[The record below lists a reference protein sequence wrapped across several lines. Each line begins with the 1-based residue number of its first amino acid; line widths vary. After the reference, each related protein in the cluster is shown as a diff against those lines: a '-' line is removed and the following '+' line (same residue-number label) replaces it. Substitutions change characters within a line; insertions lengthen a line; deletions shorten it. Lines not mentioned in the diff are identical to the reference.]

1 MSHENRRLMRVS
13 IAGYGMMG
21 GLYANVVDNV
31 NRYFRDAPFR
41 AVKANAFV
49 YSDEEA
55 EWAAEDGWNPV
66 RSIEEMPNG
75 ADYAYVAL
83 PNAKHCD
90 VALATFEQGKHCFCE
105 KPLAVSVDEAF
116 AMTQA
121 AEANKRLLNSV
132 NFIYRRSPATV
143 YARKLAQSGVFGDA
157 TVCRIQY
164 WQPWGAAMVGV
175 PHAWQFEPAPYTWRF
190 DPEQAGGA
198 SYDLASHCFD
208 MLNYVTNERPRTVSA
223 VATTHVKKRRDPKT
237 GKMRPVYVDDT
248 LEANFALSGDAV
260 GSLSVSRN
268 CFGHE
273 NSHKFEICFE
283 RGTLAWSYDDLAT
296 LWVYAADGGLKL
308 PNGETISRGWTKID
322 CNRNGFWSHDFAD
335 GHRIGYRDLAVY
347 ALCENM
353 RAIDALESGREY
365 QSDAPIATFRDALE
379 VQRCVAAALLSA
391 KEGRRITV
399 ADVKATGEG
408 EK

>member
-1 MSHENRRLMRVS
+1 MRVS

>member
-1 MSHENRRLMRVS
+1 MSHEKRTILRVGLG
-13 IAGYGMMG
+13 GYGMMG
-21 GLYANVVDNV
+21 GLYAAVVDNV

-49 YSDEEA
+49 FSDEEA
-55 EWAAEDGWNPV
+55 EQAAEDGWTPV
-66 RSIEEMPNG
+66 RSIDEMLEN
-75 ADYAYVAL
+75 ADYAYPPL
-83 PNAKHCD
+83 PNAMHCS
-90 VALATFEQGKHCFCE
+90 VALAAFEKGVHCFSE
-105 KPLAVSVDEAF
+105 KPLAATLDEAF

-143 YARKLAQSGVFGDA
+143 YARKLAQSGVFGNM
-157 TVCRIQY
+157 TTCRLQY
-164 WQPWGAAMVGV
+164 WQPWGAAMFG
-175 PHAWQFEPAPYTWRF
+175 APFTWRF
-190 DPEQAGGA
+190 DLEQAGGV
-198 SYDLASHCFD
+198 SYDLMSHCFD
-208 MLNYVTNERPRTVSA
+208 MLNYITTERPRTVSA
-223 VATTHVKKRRDPKT
+223 VATTHVKERSGRS
-237 GKMRPVYVDDT
+237 VYVDDT
-248 LEANFALSGDAV
+248 LEANFALSGDAI

-283 RGTLAWSYDDLAT
+283 RGTLAWCYDDLST

-308 PNGETISRGWTKID
+308 PNGEAISRGWTKID
-322 CNRNGFWSHDFAD
+322 CNRKGFWNHDFAD

-347 ALCENM
+347 QLCENM

-365 QSDAPIATFRDALE
+365 KSDAPIATFRDALE

-391 KEGRRITV
+391 KEGRRIAV
-399 ADVKATGEG
+399 ADVKATGE
-408 EK
+408 K

>member
-1 MSHENRRLMRVS
+1 MSHEKRKLMRVS

-21 GLYANVVDNV
+21 GLVANVVDNV

-55 EWAAEDGWNPV
+55 ERAAEDGWNPV
-66 RSIEEMPNG
+66 RSIEEMLNG
-75 ADYAYVAL
+75 ADYAYIAL
-83 PNAKHCD
+83 PNARHCD
-90 VALATFEQGKHCFCE
+90 VALATFEKGKHSFCE

-143 YARKLAQSGVFGDA
+143 YARKLAQSGVFGGM
-157 TVCRIQY
+157 TVCRLQY
-164 WQPWGAAMVGV
+164 WQPWGAAMFG
-175 PHAWQFEPAPYTWRF
+175 APKTWRQKR
-190 DPEQAGGA
+190 EQAGGA
-198 SYDLASHCFD
+198 SYDLSSHCFD
-208 MLNYVTNERPRTVSA
+208 MLNFVTNERPQTVSA
-223 VATTHVKKRRDPKT
+223 IAATHVKERRDPQT
-237 GKMRPVYVDDT
+237 GEMRPVYVDDT

-283 RGTLAWSYDDLAT
+283 RGTLAWCYDDLST

-308 PNGETISRGWTKID
+308 PNGEAISRGWTKID
-322 CNRNGFWSHDFAD
+322 CNRKGFWSHDFAD

-347 ALCENM
+347 QLCENM

-365 QSDAPIATFRDALE
+365 KSDAPIATFRDALE

-399 ADVKATGEG
+399 ADVKATGE
-408 EK
+408 K

>member
-1 MSHENRRLMRVS
+1 MSHEKRTILRVGLG
-13 IAGYGMMG
+13 GYGMMG
-21 GLYANVVDNV
+21 GLYAHVVDNV
-31 NRYFRDAPFR
+31 NRYFRDAPFH

-49 YSDEEA
+49 FSDEEA
-55 EWAAEDGWNPV
+55 ERAAEDGWTPV
-66 RSIEEMPNG
+66 RSIDEMLEN
-75 ADYAYVAL
+75 ADYAYPPL
-83 PNAKHCD
+83 PNAMHCS
-90 VALATFEQGKHCFCE
+90 VALAAFEKGVHCFSE
-105 KPLAVSVDEAF
+105 KPLAATLDEAF

-143 YARKLAQSGVFGDA
+143 YARKLVQSGVFGDM
-157 TVCRIQY
+157 TTCRLQY
-164 WQPWGAAMVGV
+164 WQPWGAAMFG
-175 PHAWQFEPAPYTWRF
+175 APKTWRQKR
-190 DPEQAGGA
+190 EQAGGA
-198 SYDLASHCFD
+198 SYDLASHCLD
-208 MLNYVTNERPRTVSA
+208 MLNYVANERPQTVSA
-223 VATTHVKKRRDPKT
+223 VAATHVKERRDPKT

-283 RGTLAWSYDDLAT
+283 RGTLAWCYDDLST
-296 LWVYAADGGLKL
+296 LWVYAAEGGLKL
-308 PNGETISRGWTKID
+308 PNGEAISRGWTKID
-322 CNRNGFWSHDFAD
+322 CNRKGFWSHDFAD

-347 ALCENM
+347 QLCENM

-399 ADVKATGEG
+399 ADVKATGE
-408 EK
+408 K

>member
-1 MSHENRRLMRVS
+1 MSHEKRKLMRVS

-31 NRYFRDAPFR
+31 NRYFRDAPFQ

-49 YSDEEA
+49 YSDKEA
-55 EWAAEDGWNPV
+55 ELAEEDGWNPV
-66 RSIEEMPNG
+66 RTVDEMLNDT
-75 ADYAYVAL
+75 DYAYIAL
-83 PNAKHCD
+83 PNARHCD
-90 VALATFEQGKHCFCE
+90 VALAAFEKGVHCFSE
-105 KPLAVSVDEAF
+105 KPLAANLDEAF
-116 AMTQA
+116 AMAQA
-121 AEANKRLLNSV
+121 AEANKYLLNSV
-132 NFIYRRSPATV
+132 NFIYRRSPAVV
-143 YARKLAQSGVFGDA
+143 YARKLARSGAFGDMR
-157 TVCRIQY
+157 TGRWQY
-164 WQPWGAAMVGV
+164 WQPWGAALFG
-175 PHAWQFEPAPYTWRF
+175 APFTWRF
-190 DPEQAGGA
+190 DLEQAGGA

-208 MLNYVTNERPRTVSA
+208 MLNYIVTARPRTVSA
-223 VATTHVKKRRDPKT
+223 VATTHVKERRDPQT
-237 GKMRPVYVDDT
+237 DEMRPVLVDDT
-248 LEANFALSGDAV
+248 LEANFTLSGDAV

-283 RGTLAWSYDDLAT
+283 RGTLAWNYDDLST

-322 CNRNGFWSHDFAD
+322 CNRKGFWANDFAD

-347 ALCENM
+347 AIFENM
-353 RAIDALESGREY
+353 RAIDAIENGREY
-365 QSDAPIATFRDALE
+365 ESDAPIATFRDAFE

-399 ADVKATGEG
+399 ANVKATGE
-408 EK
+408 K

>member
-1 MSHENRRLMRVS
+1 MSQENRKLMRVS

-66 RSIEEMPNG
+66 RSIDETLEN

-83 PNAKHCD
+83 PNARHCD
-90 VALATFEQGKHCFCE
+90 VALATFEKGKHCFCE

-223 VATTHVKKRRDPKT
+223 VATTHVKERRDPKT

-391 KEGRRITV
+391 KEGRRINV
-399 ADVKATGEG
+399 ADVKAAG

>member
-1 MSHENRRLMRVS
+1 MSHEKRTILRVGLG
-13 IAGYGMMG
+13 GYGMMG
-21 GLYANVVDNV
+21 GLYAAVVDNV

-49 YSDEEA
+49 FSDEEA
-55 EWAAEDGWNPV
+55 ERAAEDGWTPV
-66 RSIEEMPNG
+66 RSIDEMLEN
-75 ADYAYVAL
+75 ADYAYPPL
-83 PNAKHCD
+83 PNAMHCS
-90 VALATFEQGKHCFCE
+90 VALAAFEKGVHCFSE
-105 KPLAVSVDEAF
+105 KPLAATLDEAF

-121 AEANKRLLNSV
+121 AEANKRFLNSV

-143 YARKLAQSGVFGDA
+143 YARKLAQSGVFGDMTA
-157 TVCRIQY
+157 CRLQY
-164 WQPWGAAMVGV
+164 WQSWSASIFEV
-175 PHAWQFEPAPYTWRF
+175 PLTWRF
-190 DPEQAGGA
+190 VEEQAGGA

-223 VATTHVKKRRDPKT
+223 IATTHVKERRDLKT
-237 GKMRPVYVDDT
+237 GEMRPVYVDDT

-283 RGTLAWSYDDLAT
+283 RGTLAWCYDDLST

-308 PNGETISRGWTKID
+308 PNGEAISRGWTKID
-322 CNRNGFWSHDFAD
+322 CNRKGFWNHDFAD

-347 ALCENM
+347 QLCENM

-391 KEGRRITV
+391 KEGRRINV
-399 ADVKATGEG
+399 ADVKATGE
-408 EK
+408 K

>member
-1 MSHENRRLMRVS
+1 MSHEKRTILRVGLG
-13 IAGYGMMG
+13 GYGMMG

-49 YSDEEA
+49 FSDEEA
-55 EWAAEDGWNPV
+55 ERAAEDGWNPV
-66 RSIEEMPNG
+66 RSIDEMLEN
-75 ADYAYVAL
+75 ADYAYPPL
-83 PNAKHCD
+83 PNAMHCS
-90 VALATFEQGKHCFCE
+90 VALAAFEKGVHCFSE
-105 KPLAVSVDEAF
+105 KPLAANLDEAF

-132 NFIYRRSPATV
+132 NFVYRRSPATV
-143 YARKLAQSGVFGDA
+143 YARKLARSGAFGDMTA
-157 TVCRIQY
+157 CRLQY
-164 WQPWGAAMVGV
+164 WQTWGATMDGASD
-175 PHAWQFEPAPYTWRF
+175 ACWFDPAPHTWRF

-223 VATTHVKKRRDPKT
+223 TATTHVKKRRDLKT
-237 GKMRPVYVDDT
+237 GEMRPVYVDDT

-283 RGTLAWSYDDLAT
+283 RGTLAWCYDDLST
-296 LWVYAADGGLKL
+296 LWVYAAEGGLKL

-322 CNRNGFWSHDFAD
+322 CNRKGFNYNDFAD

-347 ALCENM
+347 ALYENM

-365 QSDAPIATFRDALE
+365 QSDAPIATFRDAFE
-379 VQRCVAAALLSA
+379 VQRSVAAALLSA
-391 KEGRRITV
+391 KEGRRINV
-399 ADVKATGEG
+399 ADVKATGE
-408 EK
+408 K

>member
-1 MSHENRRLMRVS
+1 MSHEKRTILRIGLG
-13 IAGYGMMG
+13 GYGMMG

-49 YSDEEA
+49 FSDEEA
-55 EWAAEDGWNPV
+55 KRAAEDGWKPV
-66 RSIEEMPNG
+66 RSIDEMLEN
-75 ADYAYVAL
+75 ADYAYPPL
-83 PNAKHCD
+83 PNAMHCR
-90 VALATFEQGKHCFCE
+90 VALAAFEKGVHCFSE
-105 KPLAVSVDEAF
+105 KPLAANLDEAF

-143 YARKLAQSGVFGDA
+143 YARQLARSGAFGDM
-157 TVCRIQY
+157 TVCRLQY
-164 WQPWGAAMVGV
+164 WQPWSSAMFDV
-175 PHAWQFEPAPYTWRF
+175 PLTWRF
-190 DPEQAGGA
+190 VEEQAGGA

-208 MLNYVTNERPRTVSA
+208 MLNYVTNERPKNVSA
-223 VATTHVKKRRDPKT
+223 TATTHVKERRDSRT
-237 GKMRPVYVDDT
+237 GEMRPVYVDDT

-283 RGTLAWSYDDLAT
+283 RGTLAWCYDDLST
-296 LWVYAADGGLKL
+296 LWVYAAEGGLKL

-322 CNRNGFWSHDFAD
+322 CNRKGFNYNDFAD
-335 GHRIGYRDLAVY
+335 GHRVGYRDLAVY
-347 ALCENM
+347 ALYENM
-353 RAIDALESGREY
+353 RVIDALENNREY

-391 KEGRRITV
+391 KQGRRIAV
-399 ADVKATGEG
+399 ADVKATGE
-408 EK
+408 K

>member
-1 MSHENRRLMRVS
+1 MSHEKRTILRVGLG
-13 IAGYGMMG
+13 GYGMMG
-21 GLYANVVDNV
+21 GLYAAVVDNV

-49 YSDEEA
+49 FSDEEA
-55 EWAAEDGWNPV
+55 ERAAEDGWTPV
-66 RSIEEMPNG
+66 RSIDEMLEN
-75 ADYAYVAL
+75 ADYAYPPL
-83 PNAKHCD
+83 PNAMHCS
-90 VALATFEQGKHCFCE
+90 VALAAFEKGVHCFSE
-105 KPLAVSVDEAF
+105 KPLAATLDEAF

-143 YARKLAQSGVFGDA
+143 YARRLALSGAFGDMTA
-157 TVCRIQY
+157 CRLQY
-164 WQPWGAAMVGV
+164 WQSWSASI
-175 PHAWQFEPAPYTWRF
+175 FDAPLTWRF
-190 DPEQAGGA
+190 VEEQAGGA

-223 VATTHVKKRRDPKT
+223 IATTHVKERRDLKT
-237 GKMRPVYVDDT
+237 GEMRPVYVDDT
-248 LEANFALSGDAV
+248 LEANFALSDDAV

-283 RGTLAWSYDDLAT
+283 RGTLAWCYDDLST

-308 PNGETISRGWTKID
+308 PNGEAISRGWTKID
-322 CNRNGFWSHDFAD
+322 CNRKGFWSHDFAD

-347 ALCENM
+347 QLCENM

-365 QSDAPIATFRDALE
+365 KSDAPIATFRDALE

-399 ADVKATGEG
+399 ADVKATGE
-408 EK
+408 K

>member
-1 MSHENRRLMRVS
+1 MSHEKRTILRVGLG
-13 IAGYGMMG
+13 GYGMMG
-21 GLYANVVDNV
+21 GLYAAVVDNV

-49 YSDEEA
+49 FSDEEA
-55 EWAAEDGWNPV
+55 ERAAEDGWTPV
-66 RSIEEMPNG
+66 RSIDEMLEN
-75 ADYAYVAL
+75 ADYAYPPL
-83 PNAKHCD
+83 PNAMHCS
-90 VALATFEQGKHCFCE
+90 VALAAFEKGVHCFSE
-105 KPLAVSVDEAF
+105 KPLAATLDEAF

-143 YARKLAQSGVFGDA
+143 YARKLAQSGVFGDMI
-157 TVCRIQY
+157 TCRLQY
-164 WQPWGAAMVGV
+164 WQPWGAAMFG
-175 PHAWQFEPAPYTWRF
+175 APKTWRQKR
-190 DPEQAGGA
+190 EQAGGA
-198 SYDLASHCFD
+198 SYDLSSHCFD
-208 MLNYVTNERPRTVSA
+208 MLNFVTNERPQTVSA
-223 VATTHVKKRRDPKT
+223 IAATHVKERRDPQT
-237 GKMRPVYVDDT
+237 GEMRPVYVDDT
-248 LEANFALSGDAV
+248 LEANFALSGDAI

-283 RGTLAWSYDDLAT
+283 RGTLAWCYDDLST

-308 PNGETISRGWTKID
+308 PNGEAISRGWTKID
-322 CNRNGFWSHDFAD
+322 CNRKGFWSHDFAD

-347 ALCENM
+347 QLCENM

-365 QSDAPIATFRDALE
+365 KSDAPIATFRDALE

-391 KEGRRITV
+391 KEGRRINV
-399 ADVKATGEG
+399 ADVKAAG